1 MQIGA
6 LGGVIRYG
14 SSVSSGAGSAGSDQ
28 AESQSASVRP
38 RIPFNLIPDI
48 TRRLSRSA
56 TIALLASPVGLIFI
70 AVTRLLLISNY
81 NISTALAV
89 ASSGGYVNTLLG
101 SVLPVIPVLLPYLT
115 LVLLLFNRTILGT
128 LSLIATAIITPT
140 ALSGKTLALRQFAVD
155 GGLFIAA
162 AVFVIGLML
171 AIALLLAVVGIIRKF
186 GGGAAM
192 LPVLAIV
199 VAARTLP
206 RSIAIFACILLMPT
220 VFALYPLPSKNSYYS
235 ELVRQPWLPDELIT
249 LASGRTIDGYVVSED
264 QDWVTILSD
273 QDRRIYYYPPAQI
286 KQRQVCQHPGDLVS
300 APLISLISAGAV
312 AQSRLPQC

>member
-1 MQIGA
+1 
-6 LGGVIRYG
+6 
-14 SSVSSGAGSAGSDQ
+14 
-28 AESQSASVRP
+28 
-38 RIPFNLIPDI
+38 
-48 TRRLSRSA
+48 
-56 TIALLASPVGLIFI
+56 LLASPIGLIFI

-115 LVLLLFNRTILGT
+115 LVLLLFNRIILGT
-128 LSLIATAIITPT
+128 LSLIATAVITPT
-140 ALSGKTLALRQFAVD
+140 ALSGKTLALHQLAVD
-155 GGLFIAA
+155 GSLFIVV
-162 AVFVIGLML
+162 AVFIIVVML
-171 AIALLLAVVGIIRKF
+171 AVALLLAVAGLIRKTR
-186 GGGAAM
+186 GGAAL

-206 RSIAIFACILLMPT
+206 RSIAVFACILLIPA

-249 LASGRTIDGYVVSED
+249 LASGHTIDGYVVSED

-273 QDRRIYYYPPAQI
+273 QDRHIYYYPPAQI
-286 KQRQVCQHPGDLVS
+286 KQRQVCQQPGDRIS
-300 APLISLISAGAV
+300 APLVSLISASAV
-312 AQSRLPQC
+312 AQSRLPKC